1 MQLQFISTCYF
12 QTTILT
18 NTEIKEALHCL
29 NISCQSCQADVQPVS
44 HWEDL
49 LEICGDHLSLDT
61 KPPVCCYGHTVFP
74 PHGHDG
80 PAVVR
85 HYRLEG
91 GEAAK
96 ITTDKTETLYY

>member
-1 MQLQFISTCYF
+1 MR
-12 QTTILT
+12 
-18 NTEIKEALHCL
+18 NTDVKGDSHCL
-29 NISCQSCQADVQPVS
+29 DISGQSRQADVQPVS

-49 LEICGDHLSLDT
+49 LEVCGDHLSLDA
-61 KPPVCCYGHTVFP
+61 KPPVCCYRHAVFP

-85 HYRLEG
+85 HNRLEG

-96 ITTDKTETLYY
+96 NNPRSDR